1 MRRFDLWV
9 DVVYNYV
16 MEMKNTLMFAPGW
29 FKEIATTTEE
39 DEKRDL
45 LCYLSDTHKMLHGI
59 RARWFSMDDP
69 IEYLRKAADDMQQEV
84 LDEIEWQKRQA
95 HEKMLEANRVAL
107 IHRNAKKP
115 VSRTFKPFANLKE
128 MLV

>member
-1 MRRFDLWV
+1 VELA
-9 DVVYNYV
+9 YNDV

-29 FKEIATTTEE
+29 FQDIATTSEE

-45 LCYLSDTHKMLHGI
+45 LCYLSDTHKMLHGV
-59 RARWFSMDDP
+59 RARWFTMDDP
-69 IEYLRKAADDMQQEV
+69 IEYLRQAADDMQQEV
-84 LDEIEWQKRQA
+84 LDEIEWQKRDA
-95 HEKMLEANRVAL
+95 HERMLEANRVAL

>member
-1 MRRFDLWV
+1 MELA
-9 DVVYNYV
+9 YNDV

-29 FKEIATTTEE
+29 FQDIATTSEE

-45 LCYLSDTHKMLHGI
+45 LCYLSDTHKMLHGV
-59 RARWFSMDDP
+59 RARWFTMDDP
-69 IEYLRKAADDMQQEV
+69 IEYLRQAADDMQQEV
-84 LDEIEWQKRQA
+84 LDEIEWQKRDA
-95 HEKMLEANRVAL
+95 HERMLEANRVAL

>member
-1 MRRFDLWV
+1 
-9 DVVYNYV
+9 

-29 FKEIATTTEE
+29 FQDIATTSEE

-45 LCYLSDTHKMLHGI
+45 LCYLSDTHKMLHGV
-59 RARWFSMDDP
+59 RARWFTMDDP

>member
-1 MRRFDLWV
+1 
-9 DVVYNYV
+9 

-29 FKEIATTTEE
+29 FQDIATTSEE

-45 LCYLSDTHKMLHGI
+45 LCYLSDTHKMLHGV
-59 RARWFSMDDP
+59 RARWFTMDDP

-84 LDEIEWQKRQA
+84 LDEIEWQKQQA
-95 HEKMLEANRVAL
+95 HERMLEANRHAL
-107 IHRNAKKP
+107 ATRRAKKP
-115 VSRTFKPFANLKE
+115 LPRSFKPFANLKE

>member
-1 MRRFDLWV
+1 M
-9 DVVYNYV
+9 
-16 MEMKNTLMFAPGW
+16 TQLMFAPGW
-29 FKEIATTTEE
+29 FQDITTTSEE

-45 LCYLSDTHKMLHGI
+45 LCYLSDTHKMLHGV
-59 RARWFSMDDP
+59 RARWFTMDDP
-69 IEYLRKAADDMQQEV
+69 IEYLRQSADDMQQEV
-84 LDEIEWQKRQA
+84 LDEIEWQKQQA
-95 HEKMLEANRVAL
+95 HERMLEANRVAL

>member
-1 MRRFDLWV
+1 MRRFDIWV
-9 DVVYNYV
+9 ELAYNDV

-29 FKEIATTTEE
+29 FQDIATTSEE

-45 LCYLSDTHKMLHGI
+45 LCYLSDTHKMLHGV
-59 RARWFSMDDP
+59 RARWFTMDDP
-69 IEYLRKAADDMQQEV
+69 IEYLRQAADDMQQEV

>member
-1 MRRFDLWV
+1 VELA
-9 DVVYNYV
+9 YNDV

-29 FKEIATTTEE
+29 FQDIATTSEE

-45 LCYLSDTHKMLHGI
+45 LCYLSDTHKMLHGV
-59 RARWFSMDDP
+59 RARWFTMDDP
-69 IEYLRKAADDMQQEV
+69 IEYLRQAADDMQQEV

>member
-1 MRRFDLWV
+1 MRRFALWV

-29 FKEIATTTEE
+29 FQEIATTTEE